1 MDRYG
6 CEENTEK
13 IPKKFRKFLKQMKL
27 PKMYD
32 VPHRGWSCL
41 TGSGIKG
48 KCHSNAIK
56 LCLMFGGKQMVGYEV
71 ACFDFNTPDERWI
84 FNFHS
89 VWITPEGKMTN
100 ATKNVLSHLYVGFLP
115 LQINHP
121 EDNCVSGCYLGGYE
135 NANRITAS
143 KNNFETEG
151 IKFRGGAGSKV
162 IPFDETLNA
171 EDFYEGSP
179 DIPYTPSDL
188 IGLGG
193 FTTPSTAS
201 GKTFDEI
208 WMERTGLPA

>member
-6 CEENTEK
+6 CVENTNLL
-13 IPKKFRKFLKQMKL
+13 PKKFRKFLKQMKL
-27 PKMYD
+27 PKMYF

-48 KCHSNAIK
+48 KCHSNVIK

-71 ACFDFNTPDERWI
+71 AVFGENTPDEKWV
-84 FNFHS
+84 FTFHS

-100 ATKNVLSHLYVGFLP
+100 VTKNVVSHLYRGFLP
-115 LQINHP
+115 LKINHP
-121 EDNCVSGCYLGGYE
+121 EMLRDGYWVDAYE
-135 NANRITAS
+135 NANRITIS
-143 KNNFETEG
+143 TNNFETEG
-151 IKFRGGAGSKV
+151 IRFRGAAGSKV

-171 EDFYEGSP
+171 EDFYERQP
-179 DIPYTPSDL
+179 DMPYTPSDL
-188 IGLGG
+188 IGWGG

-208 WMERTGLPA
+208 WMERTGLAA